1 MSKVM
6 VFSDDARKNLQSGVN
21 KLANAVTST
30 LGPNGRNVIIE
41 QQMGN
46 PTSTKDGVT
55 VAKAVELE
63 DKIENIGAQ
72 LVKQAS
78 IKTADGAGDGTTT
91 STLLASEIYNSGI
104 QSIADYNVT
113 EVSRGIAKATD
124 MVVEY
129 LEDNSREITD
139 EDQLRQVAT
148 ISANNGPEG
157 GELIASSMDKVGRE
171 GVVTIEESRTGET
184 YLEVVEGMQFN
195 RGYKSIYFVTD
206 NNSMTA
212 TLSNPQILIVD
223 KKVTAAK
230 ELLPI
235 LEACSAQNKPLLI
248 IADDID
254 GEALSTL
261 VVNKMRGTL
270 QVVAVKAPEFGDR
283 KKAIMEDIATL
294 TGGQVVSPEKG
305 MRLDK
310 FNADWLGQA
319 RKVTVGKDDT
329 TIVDGKGE
337 VEAIEQRVE
346 EIKSLID
353 NSNSPFEKETL
364 QDRLGRLIG
373 GVAIVH
379 VGGQSE
385 LEMKEKKDR
394 VEDALHAT
402 KAALEE
408 GILPGGGVA
417 LLNAAYKLEFEGAE
431 MDFASE
437 SEAQGYDILVKAI
450 SKPLQKILSNAGFSN
465 DDIDQVALEVI
476 SNENFWYG
484 FNLKKDDYVD
494 MFEEG
499 IIDPAKVTRLALENA
514 ASVAR
519 TMLTT
524 ECIISN
530 PVEQKQDQMDFN
542 QFMLWERIQQDKL
555 TQPSLNGGTGFL
567 KRLVE

>member
-1 MSKVM
+1 M

-21 KLANAVTST
+21 KLADAVTST

-148 ISANNGPEG
+148 ISANNDPEV

-212 TLSNPQILIVD
+212 TLSNPQVLIVD

-283 KKAIMEDIATL
+283 KKAMMEDIATL

-310 FNADWLGQA
+310 FNVDWLGSS
-319 RKVTVGKDDT
+319 RKVTVSKEET
-329 TIVDGKGE
+329 TIVDGKGDT
-337 VEAIEQRVE
+337 EAIEQRVE

-385 LEMKEKKDR
+385 IEMKEKKDR

-431 MDFASE
+431 IAFGSD
-437 SEAQGYDILVKAI
+437 SEAQGYNILVKAI
-450 SKPLQKILSNAGFSN
+450 SKPLQKILTNAGF
-465 DDIDQVALEVI
+465 VEEEVDVI
-476 SNENFWYG
+476 ADTVMTNENFWHG
-484 FNLKKDDYVD
+484 FNIKSDEYVD

-542 QFMLWERIQQDKL
+542 QFM
-555 TQPSLNGGTGFL
+555 
-567 KRLVE
+567 

>member
-21 KLANAVTST
+21 KLADAVTST

-148 ISANNGPEG
+148 ISANNDPEV

-212 TLSNPQILIVD
+212 TLSNPQVLIVD

-310 FNADWLGQA
+310 FNVDWLGQA

-385 LEMKEKKDR
+385 IEMKEKKDR

-450 SKPLQKILSNAGFSN
+450 SKPLQKILSNAGLN
-465 DDIDQVALEVI
+465 DESIDEVASTVTGE
-476 SNENFWYG
+476 ENFWYG

-542 QFMLWERIQQDKL
+542 QFM
-555 TQPSLNGGTGFL
+555 
-567 KRLVE
+567 